1 MDVTA
6 HLSYSLLKNGINSAY
21 DVWRGFCV
29 DVDVSHTTRVAV
41 TKLPSLWLL
50 KQALK
55 SSEEVKGDIIA
66 AVLEWDDSV
75 IAISQESTQRTLTMD
90 IIKTLASE
98 SLNNAEYLWKATRV
112 MSLAKEILDPED
124 IVECSEMIAQSWQ
137 RWDSPREVAK
147 RIEFLGWAVK
157 KSSGAG
163 LLGRARLERL
173 KAELEARESGKPA
186 LSGEEVFV

>member
-6 HLSYSLLKNGINSAY
+6 HLSYSLLKSGITSAY

-29 DVDVSHTTRVAV
+29 DAGVSHATRVAV

-55 SSEEVKGDIIA
+55 SGEEVKGDIIA
-66 AVLEWDDSV
+66 AVLEWDDGV
-75 IAISQESTQRTLTMD
+75 IGISQESTQRTLTME

-112 MSLAKEILDPED
+112 MSLSKEILDPED
-124 IVECSEMIAQSWQ
+124 IVECSDMIAKSWQ
-137 RWDSPREVAK
+137 RWDSPCEVAK

-157 KSSGAG
+157 NSSGAG

-173 KAELEARESGKPA
+173 KAALEARESGKA
-186 LSGEEVFV
+186 TLSGKEVFV